1 MEETL
6 HALGGLLLKALPTFI
21 LVVVL
26 HFYMKRVFF
35 RPMDKVLQA
44 RHEATE
50 GARKL
55 AQTSLDRASEKT
67 AEYEAGIRAAR
78 SDMYKEQEEN
88 RRKWRQ
94 EQAGAVKEARG
105 KTGQMVKEAKAQLAV
120 EVADAKEALAAESDR
135 LAGQIAE
142 SILGGRPN

>member
-26 HFYMKRVFF
+26 HFYLKRVFF
-35 RPMDKVLQA
+35 RPMDKVLHA

-50 GARKL
+50 GARRL
-55 AQTSLDRASEKT
+55 AEAS
-67 AEYEAGIRAAR
+67 EAGIRAAR

-135 LAGQIAE
+135 LAGKIAE